1 MDNRGELP
9 IDAGQELRYAAETQ
23 DEAYKRGAY
32 DFVETLEMSPR
43 LGIVAGY
50 IRHLG
55 LGRILDIGCGPGL
68 LLDHL
73 NPDVTYLGVD
83 ISPTAI
89 QAARAKFGD
98 RPNRRFH
105 VGSFRE
111 WICPLVGLDCLVWA
125 GIGRTW
131 TRGGRHGRFEDWLEI
146 LDLAERALRPD
157 AVVILEAVTPHW
169 ANLAPLIAGR
179 YDALAGCEIDCLQ
192 DDHRTQRSVRVFRR
206 RAE

>member
-98 RPNRRFH
+98 RPNLRFH

-111 WICPLVGLDCLVWA
+111 WTCPLSDLDCLVWA

-131 TRGGRHGRFEDWLEI
+131 TRGGRRGRFEDWLEI
-146 LDLAERALRPD
+146 LDLAERALGPD

>member
-98 RPNRRFH
+98 RHHVHFH

-111 WICPLVGLDCLVWA
+111 WTCPLVGLDCLVWA

-131 TRGGRHGRFEDWLEI
+131 TRGGRRGRFENWLEI
-146 LDLAERALRPD
+146 LDLAERALGPD

-179 YDALAGCEIDCLQ
+179 YDALAGCDIDCLQ

>member
-89 QAARAKFGD
+89 QAARARFGD
-98 RPNRRFH
+98 RPNLHFH

>member
-9 IDAGQELRYAAETQ
+9 IDPGQELRYAAETQ

-32 DFVETLEMSPR
+32 DFVETLDMSPR

-73 NPDVTYLGVD
+73 NRDVTYLGVD

-98 RPNRRFH
+98 RPNLRFH

-111 WICPLVGLDCLVWA
+111 WTCPLVGLDCLVWA

-131 TRGGRHGRFEDWLEI
+131 TRGGRRGRFEDWLEI
-146 LDLAERALRPD
+146 LDLAERALTPD
-157 AVVILEAVTPHW
+157 AVVILEAMRDRNCATRPRPRTRPIS
-169 ANLAPLIAGR
+169 AAPTTSSR
-179 YDALAGCEIDCLQ
+179 PWRC
-192 DDHRTQRSVRVFRR
+192 R
-206 RAE
+206 RAWGSWPVTSAIWA

>member
-43 LGIVAGY
+43 LGILAGY

-89 QAARAKFGD
+89 QAARARFGD
-98 RPNRRFH
+98 RPNLHFH